1 MIRLATA
8 HAKGRMSINVELVD
22 AHAAIELVQ
31 FAYFKKIVERPRKK
45 RRASDGEEYGTEDE
59 ADFEDEQ
66 GMDSGD
72 STQKKEMDSGDST
85 QRKKKE
91 RKSQPLGPLDGNEY
105 MPQDDGAG
113 VTSQSVTETT
123 IERVVEMDTE
133 KLDTEKLDTEKLD
146 TEKLDFFKK
155 ILNDHFQKQR
165 KDALDVEETIAALTE
180 ITHTH
185 GVDPFTRDE
194 IHWALREMEK
204 ANQVMVVDGQ
214 IFLI

>member
-1 MIRLATA
+1 MARTQPITARALETMIRLATA

-45 RRASDGEEYGTEDE
+45 RRTSDGEEYGTEDE
-59 ADFEDEQ
+59 ADFEDQEEER
-66 GMDSGD
+66 MDVDGED
-72 STQKKEMDSGDST
+72 T

-91 RKSQPLGPLDGNEY
+91 RKSRQPLEPLDGNEY
-105 MPQDDGAG
+105 MAQDDGQGEAT
-113 VTSQSVTETT
+113 TSQSVTETT

-133 KLDTEKLDTEKLD
+133 KFDY
-146 TEKLDFFKK
+146 FKK
-155 ILNDHFQKQR
+155 ILNEHFQKLR
-165 KDALDVEETIAALTE
+165 KDALDVEPTIEALIELSESRGVDALTKQE
-180 ITHTH
+180 I
-185 GVDPFTRDE
+185 D
-194 IHWALREMEK
+194 WALKEMEK